1 MSHQNHFPKKNQKA
15 VQEKF
20 YKAIKDK
27 REPRWKKLYDNL
39 RTQNDSIKACTGTV
53 DNIVEIPDEDTV
65 MRSPPENSSETLSET
80 TMADENSVTSTQTTR
95 GSILDGIEND
105 VEDVKTTL

>member
-39 RTQNDSIKACTGTV
+39 RTQCDGIKACTGTV
-53 DNIVEIPDEDTV
+53 EDSIEILDEDTV
-65 MRSPPENSSETLSET
+65 MGSPPENSSETLSET
-80 TMADENSVTSTQTTR
+80 TMADDNSITSTQTTR
-95 GSILDGIEND
+95 GSILDGIENTI
-105 VEDVKTTL
+105 EDVKTTL